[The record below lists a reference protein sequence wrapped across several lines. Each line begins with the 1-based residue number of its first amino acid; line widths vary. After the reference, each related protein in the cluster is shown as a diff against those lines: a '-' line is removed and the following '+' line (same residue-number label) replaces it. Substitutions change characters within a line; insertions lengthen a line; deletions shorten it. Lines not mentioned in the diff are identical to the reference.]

1 MKAKTDYSKVGPGID
16 GAAAPGRKTGPRRWL
31 WPVAG
36 LAVLAVLIIVVAV
49 ACGGSDSGDSG
60 SKTEAIKTAH
70 GPSALVDGVPR
81 GYTHDKAGALTAAV
95 NFIQAIS
102 QAGVGRLDA
111 AALREHAVGENP
123 SPSLQSALGA
133 SSDRVEHDD
142 TTFNSVPLV
151 ATVTNF
157 TPEAA
162 TVSVWGE
169 SISQMRTGGPD
180 SPLGVSTLY
189 STTTVTL
196 AWEGGDWK
204 ATDWA
209 FEPGPKPEDA
219 RFPEDGPLSQPGGQG
234 LYVFYRD

>member
-1 MKAKTDYSKVGPGID
+1 MKTKTDYSKVGPGIG

-36 LAVLAVLIIVVAV
+36 LAALAVLILVVAV
-49 ACGGSDSGDSG
+49 ACGGSDSGESG

-81 GYTHDKAGALTAAV
+81 GYTHDKAGARTAAV
-95 NFIQAIS
+95 NFEQAMGHARS
-102 QAGVGRLDA
+102 GRLDA
-111 AALREHAVGENP
+111 SALREQAVGENP
-123 SPSLQSALGA
+123 SPALQSVLDNAT
-133 SSDRVEHDD
+133 DRVEHED
-142 TTFNSVPLV
+142 TVFNGVPLV

-162 TVSVWGE
+162 TVSIWTEG
-169 SISQMRTGGPD
+169 IAQTRTGGPD
-180 SPLGVSTLY
+180 SPMGVSTSY

-196 AWEGGDWK
+196 AWEGEDWK

-219 RFPEDGPLSQPGGQG
+219 RFPADGPLSQPGGQG